1 MKSIFF
7 LLAILSLSLTLAAP
21 VGATHYGGMLSPGL
35 MNLSEDVC
43 MIRSG
48 LLSGEITFTSEDFRS
63 AVGATVDSV
72 TVTALPPASAGTLLC
87 GDVPVTANQTLSGES
102 LNSLRFVPSNT
113 CTEASFRFKSGG
125 EYSIDCIL
133 RYTDSVNRA
142 PTVDAKTSSAV
153 RKSAGSMETSAGSLL
168 WTQKDITVYDTL
180 SATDPDGD
188 ALTFEITRY
197 PENGLLELTN
207 PSTGDYRYT
216 PCDGVT
222 GEDSFSYTVRDE
234 WGNYAAEASV
244 TVEIDRAAADLVFAD
259 MDGHWAHNA
268 ALVMA
273 AENAMDVET
282 SGGEIYFRPDEPI
295 SREDFLVT
303 VMKTLGAGEI
313 EPSATVFADEGEM
326 DAASTGYVARAY
338 NLGIVKGSEEGGV
351 RYFRPSETVT
361 RAEAAVMLNA
371 ILGLEEPDTVAV
383 FADDHAVPAW
393 ARGALY
399 ALSEAGIF
407 SGTGAGNLSPN
418 AELSRG
424 AAAQVLLTVKRYVE

>member
-1 MKSIFF
+1 MKPIF
-7 LLAILSLSLTLAAP
+7 LLIPLLTLAVPAS
-21 VGATHYGGMLSPGL
+21 AAHYGGMLSPGL

-43 MIRSG
+43 MVKSG
-48 LLSGEITFTSEDFRS
+48 LLSGEITFTSDDFRTS
-63 AVGATVDSV
+63 LGGTLDTV
-72 TVTALPPASAGTLLC
+72 TITALPPASAGTLLC
-87 GDVPVTANQTLSGES
+87 GDAPVTANQTLSGES
-102 LNSLRFVPSNT
+102 LNCLRFVPARD

-133 RYTDSVNRA
+133 RYTDTVNRA
-142 PTVDAKTSSAV
+142 PAIDTETSSGW
-153 RKSAGSMETSAGSLL
+153 RKSEGVAETSEGSLI

-244 TVEIDRAAADLVFAD
+244 VVEIERAAADLVFAD

-282 SGGEIYFRPDEPI
+282 SGGAVYFRPDEAI
-295 SREDFLVT
+295 TREDFLVT
-303 VMKTLGAGEI
+303 MMKSLGAGEV
-313 EPSATVFADEGEM
+313 EPCATVFADEGEM
-326 DAASTGYVARAY
+326 DAASTGYIARAY
-338 NLGIVKGSEEGGV
+338 SLGIVKGIEEGGA
-351 RYFRPSETVT
+351 RYFKPTETVT

-383 FADDHAVPAW
+383 FADDHAVPVW
-393 ARGALY
+393 ARGSLY

-424 AAAQVLLTVKRYVE
+424 AAAQVLWNVLRSIT